1 MKKSILVSWKNNMKF
16 ESDIDGHKVVIDAL
30 PEVGGNDEGPRPKT
44 LMMLALAGCTGMD
57 VVSILKKMQVEILSF
72 DIKIEGELN
81 EEHPK
86 KFTSMKI
93 IYEVKGNNL
102 TKEKIEKAVNLSRD
116 KYCSV
121 NANYKD
127 AMKLDHEIII
137 L

>member
-1 MKKSILVSWKNNMKF
+1 MKKSIQVLWKENMKF
-16 ESDIDGHKVVIDAL
+16 ESIVDGHKIVVDAL

-44 LMMLALAGCTGMD
+44 LLMLALAGCTGMD
-57 VVSILKKMQVEILSF
+57 VVSILKKMQVEFTGF

-86 KFTSMKI
+86 KYTSMKI
-93 IYEVKGNNL
+93 IYEIKGTNVPYD
-102 TKEKIEKAVNLSRD
+102 KVEKAVKLSQE

-121 NANYKD
+121 SANFRD
-127 AMKLDHEIII
+127 AMALDYEIKI